1 MIPIQTVNIC
11 FRASPNLKARL
22 EAYAHSQDQQTS
34 AFIRNV
40 LSDALKR
47 EAPTVFTQLQSA
59 ASNRPSDRSA
69 VEVA

>member
-47 EAPTVFTQLQSA
+47 EAPTVFTQLQSS
-59 ASNRPSDRSA
+59 ASERAA
-69 VEVA
+69 VEAA

>member
-11 FRASPNLKARL
+11 FCASPNLKARL

-59 ASNRPSDRSA
+59 ASERAA
-69 VEVA
+69 VEAA

>member
-34 AFIRNV
+34 AFIRYV

-47 EAPTVFTQLQSA
+47 EAPTVFNQLQSA
-59 ASNRPSDRSA
+59 EIGRAH
-69 VEVA
+69 V

>member
-22 EAYAHSQDQQTS
+22 EACAHSQDQQTS

-47 EAPTVFTQLQSA
+47 EAPTVFNQLQSA
-59 ASNRPSDRSA
+59 VSELTA

>member
-40 LSDALKR
+40 L
-47 EAPTVFTQLQSA
+47 
-59 ASNRPSDRSA
+59 
-69 VEVA
+69 

>member
-11 FRASPNLKARL
+11 FRATPNLKARL

-59 ASNRPSDRSA
+59 ASDLSSKCAA
-69 VEVA
+69 V

>member
-47 EAPTVFTQLQSA
+47 EAPTVFAQLQSA
-59 ASNRPSDRSA
+59 ASDLSSKCAA
-69 VEVA
+69 V

>member
-59 ASNRPSDRSA
+59 ASERAA
-69 VEVA
+69 VEAA